1 MQRLAKV
8 VPYIAS
14 SASGIAPLHPERVP
28 AAMVKLISQPEEGE
42 FFDMVARSNR
52 LSFTG
57 TTKMEDGSLSLPGWV
72 LLDCYLMPSAVV
84 GFCVQAADLPTDLY
98 QAMQPPSPTAQIPI
112 SGYTAIPSADPKT
125 WIGVSLYSLL
135 SGQRLG
141 LRTKAMALAVYGTER
156 QIGVTQ
162 LDNASLRIHAMFGPL
177 RLLQMAPPTHT
188 LAHKTVIY
196 ELGVPPLPYLQK
208 AMSENSVVAP
218 PEPQPKGEWI
228 EATNPVQVADLT
240 LKVAKEPGK
249 WAIVYPGA
257 QPGPRGQQICVA
269 KL

>member
-1 MQRLAKV
+1 MAKV
-8 VPYIAS
+8 FPYIAS
-14 SASGIAPLHPERVP
+14 SEAGIAPLHPERVP
-28 AAMVKLISQPEEGE
+28 GAEIKLISQAEEVT

-57 TTKMEDGSLSLPGWV
+57 TTKIEDGSLSLPGWV
-72 LLDCYLMPSAVV
+72 LLDCYLMPSAVI
-84 GFCVQAADLPTDLY
+84 GFTVRAVDLPPDLF
-98 QAMQPPSPTAQIPI
+98 QAMQAPSSDAQVPVT
-112 SGYTAIPSADPKT
+112 GYTAIPSADPRT

-162 LDNASLRIHAMFGPL
+162 LDNASLRIHTMFGPL

-196 ELGVPPLPYLQK
+196 ELTVPPLPFLHK
-208 AMSENSVVAP
+208 AMTEASVSAP
-218 PEPQPKGEWI
+218 PEPQPAGEWL
-228 EATNPVQVADLT
+228 EATDASRMNELK
-240 LKVAKEPGK
+240 LKVAAEPGR
-249 WAIVYPGA
+249 WAVVYPGA
-257 QPGPRGQQICVA
+257 RPGPHGQQVCIA
-269 KL
+269 KIATA